1 MVIISSEYT
10 NPDLEVN
17 AQLFFCA
24 RISFHLH
31 YFHLPLLC
39 ILKPWF
45 RSVTELCPRSTA
57 LDINLLCFLFVSMS
71 CLLSFSRTLLIL
83 ESFQNMRSFR
93 IGKRGAFILFFLPEC
108 NFYYGSLKH
117 TLELF
122 PSRKAEMIFRK
133 DPCLYIW
140 YNFVRRNRLY
150 QWSICII
157 VDCEFG
163 TP

>member
-1 MVIISSEYT
+1 MH
-10 NPDLEVN
+10 N
-17 AQLFFCA
+17 
-24 RISFHLH
+24 SFSVPEILSIFITS
-31 YFHLPLLC
+31 FHLPLLC

-45 RSVTELCPRSTA
+45 RYVTELCPRSTA

-71 CLLSFSRTLLIL
+71 CLFSFSRTLLIL
-83 ESFQNMRSFR
+83 EPFQNMRSFR

-108 NFYYGSLKH
+108 NFYYGSVKH

-122 PSRKAEMIFRK
+122 PSRKAKNDFQKGSASI
-133 DPCLYIW
+133 
-140 YNFVRRNRLY
+140 YNFVKRNRLY

-163 TP
+163 AF